1 MRMSGIF
8 IVIVLIC
15 APALAGFLEP
25 TSFPTVVSDMS
36 FIDRMAL
43 LASGYEQFE
52 SEYDA
57 DGNCISGCS
66 YAAPKLEDEIAAME
80 RWNALVKHE
89 LVEEYNYTENT
100 DGSLTPP
107 PSVTNGASQTNMPP
121 KSSASVPFPSQN
133 PVPANVVDNAN
144 CAIRAA
150 SFGDRTIPFGS
161 PLGYVSCISSPYGV
175 KRNLFG
181 NTHVHYGIDLRAKTG
196 TPVYAPASGTVT
208 VVMLGNATCGNGVV
222 IKHANGYSTKYC
234 HFSAVAVTRGQ
245 QVLAGCM
252 IGRVGNTGQST
263 GPHLHY
269 AVYKDGGTTSKHSVD
284 PKYFIEP
291 ENQCCPGK
299 C

>member
-1 MRMSGIF
+1 MNVSGIF
-8 IVIVLIC
+8 FASVLIC

-25 TSFPTVVSDMS
+25 TSFPTVVEDMS
-36 FIDRMAL
+36 FVDRMAL
-43 LASGYEQFE
+43 RTSGYEQFE

-66 YAAPKLEDEIAAME
+66 YSQPKLEDEIAAME
-80 RWNALVKHE
+80 RWNALVRQE
-89 LVEEYNYTENT
+89 LVDEYEYTENF

-107 PSVTNGASQTNMPP
+107 STPIAGDTTYPP
-121 KSSASVPFPSQN
+121 IDKPTEFPSPGVIN
-133 PVPANVVDNAN
+133 NAN
-144 CAIRAA
+144 CAVRSQ
-150 SFGDRTIPFGS
+150 SFGDRTIPYGS

-175 KRNLFG
+175 ARNLFG
-181 NTHVHYGIDLRAKTG
+181 KTKIHYGIDLRAKTG

-208 VVMLGNATCGNGVV
+208 VVMLGNATCGNGIV
-222 IKHANGYSTKYC
+222 IRHANGYSTKYC

-269 AVYKDGGTTSKHSVD
+269 AVYKDGTTSKHSVN
-284 PKYFIEP
+284 PKNFIEP
-291 ENQCCPGK
+291 AHQSCYK
-299 C
+299 R